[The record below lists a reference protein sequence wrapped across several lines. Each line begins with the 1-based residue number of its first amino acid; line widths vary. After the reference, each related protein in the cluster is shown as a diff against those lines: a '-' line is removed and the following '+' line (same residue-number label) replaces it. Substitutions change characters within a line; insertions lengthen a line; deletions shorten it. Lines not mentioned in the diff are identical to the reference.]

1 MAYLLMLYLVINTA
15 DMDLQYVG
23 QYVQLH
29 DAYVG
34 ALSLNESFMSFFCS
48 TTQSFNTMSWVSINC
63 LALWQDFMLRDL
75 LLSGH

>member
-34 ALSLNESFMSFFCS
+34 ALSLNESFMSFLQYNAGF
-48 TTQSFNTMSWVSINC
+48 
-63 LALWQDFMLRDL
+63 
-75 LLSGH
+75 